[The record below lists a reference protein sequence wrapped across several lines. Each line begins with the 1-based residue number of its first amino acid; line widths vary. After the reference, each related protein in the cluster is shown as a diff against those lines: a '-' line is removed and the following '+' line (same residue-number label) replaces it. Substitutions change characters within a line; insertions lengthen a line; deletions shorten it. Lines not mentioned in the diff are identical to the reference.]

1 MPRYYNTN
9 NGDTVE
15 YDHPSTR
22 LEYLQNWV
30 TVESDEHLAELR
42 KDNDRNGRGNLLGS
56 ANVGDRIE
64 PRHQVPVNT
73 FEPKVEYTKPTKN
86 ELPDNRLDAEAYRKD
101 EQPQV
106 VTVDPSKQ
114 VEPIAGEDKRDLGAV
129 VLDENLDM
137 TPGSRPVGAGA
148 EDGVLARAHPE
159 LEGVEERRQEMI
171 DEQQASRESGDADA
185 GHLAVQEREAN
196 GDDAS
201 TKHGV
206 TQGREPDVA
215 NRPAR
220 SATKEAW
227 IDWAVECGAD
237 RADAKSMTKQDLIE
251 VYGD

>member
-9 NGDTVE
+9 NGDVVE
-15 YDHPSTR
+15 YDHPSPR

-30 TVESDEHLAELR
+30 TVESDYHLEELR

-56 ANVGDRIE
+56 ASVGDRVE

-73 FEPKVEYTKPTKN
+73 FEPKVEYTEPTKN
-86 ELPDNRLDAEAYRKD
+86 ELPDNRLDAEAYQKD

-106 VTVDPSKQ
+106 ITVDPSKQ

-171 DEQQASRESGDADA
+171 DEQQASRESGGTDA

-215 NRPAR
+215 NRPTR

-237 RADAKSMTKQDLIE
+237 RADAKNMTKQDLIE